1 MVSQM
6 SAGQMR
12 NVVLKIVVVFG
23 LASCTTAASVGEK
36 LRPRAAFDLE
46 CPQNQLT
53 LTLIEGG
60 GGAGMSTYGVVGC
73 GKRARYETACSSA
86 ASNCLIDMVGA
97 GTSER
102 KKAVMGGASQNPK

>member
-1 MVSQM
+1 M
-6 SAGQMR
+6 SARQQR
-12 NVVLKIVVVFG
+12 KVLFG
-23 LASCTTAASVGEK
+23 FAIALGFGSCTTAAAVGEK

-53 LTLIEGG
+53 VTLIEGG

-86 ASNCLIDMVGA
+86 GGNCLIDMVGA
-97 GTSER
+97 GTSDR
-102 KKAVMGGASQNPK
+102 KNAVMAGSQQRSK